1 MKNSR
6 KGASLIGV
14 LLIVAIF
21 AIITLWILGAMVKL
35 AWLLATSKIGL
46 GILVVLLIIHIM
58 TKDRPD

>member
-1 MKNSR
+1 MKL
-6 KGASLIGV
+6 GLVGV
-14 LLIVAIF
+14 LIVAAIIF
-21 AIITLWILGAMVKL
+21 IITLWVLGAMVKI